1 MRAHDKKTM
10 VGQWRRRDGALVQFI
25 LGYSHFIGAPR
36 DVVVTPFDDD
46 SVAALV
52 LDSVGDVIELVAHV
66 FDIDLLT
73 RSMGSVHAYHEHVCA

>member
-10 VGQWRRRDGALVQFI
+10 VGQWRRSDGALVQFI
-25 LGYSHFIGAPR
+25 LGYSHFVGAPR
-36 DVVVTPFDDD
+36 NVVITPFDND

-66 FDIDLLT
+66 FDIHLLT
-73 RSMGSVHAYHEHVCA
+73 RSMGSVHAHHEHVGA